1 MARYEYKPFP
11 YRKPPELSGERGQRW
26 PVLIVGAGPIGL
38 SAAIDLAL
46 HGVRC
51 VVFDDNNIVSRG
63 SRAICWSKRTLEIF
77 DRLGVGERMV
87 KKGVTW
93 KVGRLYHREREVYTF
108 DLLPEA
114 GHKNPA
120 FINLQ
125 QYYVEQYLVER
136 CFDFPELIDLRFMNK
151 VTGVD
156 QRGDGVRADVETPDG
171 AYGVEGEYLIA
182 CDGAKSVIRAML
194 GVEFKSHIFPEQF
207 LITDV
212 EMKADF
218 PSERWFWFEPTFHN
232 GQSALLHKQPDD
244 IYRIDLQLTPTADA
258 KEEVKPEHVIPRIKA
273 AIGDRPFEIDWVSL
287 YTFQCGRI
295 DRFVHGRVIFAGD
308 SAHVV
313 SPFGA
318 RGGNG
323 GIQDVDNL
331 VWKLAAVLGGT
342 ASDALL
348 ESYNTERVHG
358 ADENIRNSSH
368 STNFMTPKNAFERML
383 RDEVLGLAETYPFA
397 RRLVNSG
404 RLSVPCSLA
413 GFTLQSPD
421 DPAMSGAMVPGSG
434 MFGCAGARCLG
445 TARLAARSP
454 GRRFCG
460 DEFRQAG
467 AGPPGRAPAGHCLR
481 TDRGRRDAVRRE
493 RPRRPALRRTR
504 RCRLSDPA
512 RINTSRRGLPSRPR
526 TRLRRAGE
534 GTSGGVM
541 KELVTDWNLGS
552 AGDDIYAALIEAHA
566 DLTEDREPAA
576 RPANDPVAGQPYR
589 RRRRDHWKRCAAHA
603 RGSGSSGI
611 LLNENSAPSA

>member
-11 YRKPPELSGERGQRW
+11 YRKPPELAGGRSRRW

-46 HGVRC
+46 HGIAC
-51 VVFDDNNIVSRG
+51 VVLDDNNVVSRG

-93 KVGRLYHREREVYTF
+93 KVGRLYHRDHEVYTF

-125 QYYVEQYLVER
+125 QYYVEQFLVER
-136 CFDFPELIDLRFMNK
+136 CMEFPELIELRFKNK
-151 VTGVD
+151 VIGV
-156 QRGDGVRADVETPDG
+156 QQIGDSVRADVETPDG
-171 AYGVEGEYLIA
+171 TYHIEGEYLIA
-182 CDGAKSVIRAML
+182 CDGAKSAIRSLL

-244 IYRIDLQLTPTADA
+244 IYRIDLQLPPDADP
-258 KEEVKPEHVIPRIKA
+258 KEETKPENVIPRVKA
-273 AIGDRPFEIDWVSL
+273 AVGERAFEIDWVSL

-295 DRFVHGRVIFAGD
+295 DRFLHGRVIFAGD

-331 VWKLAAVLGGT
+331 VWKLAAVIKDE
-342 ASDALL
+342 AEEALL
-348 ESYNTERVHG
+348 ETYDAERVHG

-368 STNFMTPKNAFERML
+368 STNFMTPKNSFEHML

-413 GFTLQSPD
+413 EFSLQSPD
-421 DPAMSGAMVPGSG
+421 DPAMSGPMAPGSACVDAPVRDTTG
-434 MFGCAGARCLG
+434 RSCWLLDHLGGDFMVMSFGTPA
-445 TARLAARSP
+445 P
-454 GRRFCG
+454 V
-460 DEFRQAG
+460 RQDI
-467 AGPPGRAPAGHCLR
+467 RQ
-481 TDRGRRDAVRRE
+481 
-493 RPRRPALRRTR
+493 
-504 RCRLSDPA
+504 
-512 RINTSRRGLPSRPR
+512 
-526 TRLRRAGE
+526 
-534 GTSGGVM
+534 
-541 KELVTDWNLGS
+541 LVIAS
-552 AGDDIYAALIEAHA
+552 E
-566 DLTEDREPAA
+566 
-576 RPANDPVAGQPYR
+576 PVAGIETLCDETGLVAQRYGG
-589 RRRRDHWKRCAAHA
+589 HAGAAYLIRPDQHVAA
-603 RGSGSSGI
+603 RFAHPSSDRIATALARARACSGKMETGF
-611 LLNENSAPSA
+611 PT